1 MRNQIFSQREG
12 SNRIFI
18 SEEIVKNNNTES
30 SKIEKS
36 MMLSRQI
43 FKFHIPF
50 FEGETPKTEFI
61 SQKKS
66 LLRIILSKTQ
76 KDREIIFFQRENF
89 GTE

>member
-1 MRNQIFSQREG
+1 
-12 SNRIFI
+12 
-18 SEEIVKNNNTES
+18 
-30 SKIEKS
+30 